1 MMVAMVAGMVWVL
14 GHGDQERG
22 EQWLVLVMGG
32 VRELQGSRDGQ
43 PWTWSK
49 VKWRYGHKINLGTQG
64 VCLNAR
70 KRKVFEIL
78 KFLWWMSF
86 IYS

>member
-43 PWTWSK
+43 PWTWSRCL
-49 VKWRYGHKINLGTQG
+49 VKCPQEKKFQI
-64 VCLNAR
+64 
-70 KRKVFEIL
+70 FENPLVDL
-78 KFLWWMSF
+78 KHIIIEMEWWWWWS
-86 IYS
+86 IW

>member
-49 VKWRYGHKINLGTQG
+49 VKFQYGLQNRCCPQG
-64 VCLNAR
+64 VCEYGR
-70 KRKVFEIL
+70 KRKVFEI
-78 KFLWWMSF
+78 
-86 IYS
+86 